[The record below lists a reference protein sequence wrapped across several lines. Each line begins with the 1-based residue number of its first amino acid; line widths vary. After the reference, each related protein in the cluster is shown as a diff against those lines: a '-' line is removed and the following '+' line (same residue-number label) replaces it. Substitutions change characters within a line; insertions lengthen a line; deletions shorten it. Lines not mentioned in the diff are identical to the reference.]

1 MNKVLKKEIMKN
13 YNVGTSFW
21 KKKKH
26 LEVELNIITQET
38 ITPETIT
45 LKERKTKLF

>member
-1 MNKVLKKEIMKN
+1 MKN

-21 KKKKH
+21 KKKH